1 MIANRFLS
9 HVAQALSKL
18 NPKEVRSQAAEPISL
33 QLEASTPARYWEMES
48 YFAPAETLSPAKRE
62 QVSAL
67 VTRVGT
73 PTTGTTIQ
81 VVERGIGA
89 SPTAFIY
96 DPANPSKLICDVLE
110 KRPELNLALAR
121 QFAPFRAQVVKDV
134 IWTVSKENAL
144 FSIATAVPSA
154 IPFLALPWAVGEF
167 ASDTAFLTANQ
178 IRMAFML
185 AAASDRP
192 IGYREQ
198 KAEIASLFAGA
209 FGWRALARELVGK
222 IPMGGGLLPKAAV
235 SYAATYVV
243 GTSLERYYRLGYGY
257 TPAERKATYEQ
268 AFEKGKQIAS
278 SLMAN
283 YRTRK
288 AV

>member
-1 MIANRFLS
+1 MIANRILS
-9 HVAQALSKL
+9 QVAQALSKL
-18 NPKEVRSQAAEPISL
+18 NPKEVRNLSAQTITL
-33 QLEASTPARYWEMES
+33 QLEASSPERYWEMES
-48 YFAPAETLSPAKRE
+48 YFAPAETLSPAKRT

-73 PTTGTTIQ
+73 PVTGDLIQ

-89 SPTAFIY
+89 SPNAFVY
-96 DPANPSKLICDVLE
+96 DPANPSKLVCDVLE

-121 QFAPFRAQVVKDV
+121 QFSPFRTQVVKDV
-134 IWTVSKENAL
+134 VFTVAKENAL
-144 FSIATAVPSA
+144 FSIATAIPSA
-154 IPFLALPWAVGEF
+154 VPFLSLPWAAGEF

-222 IPMGGGLLPKAAV
+222 IPLGGGLLPKAAI

-268 AFEKGKQIAS
+268 AFEKGKQIAA
-278 SLMAN
+278 SLMDN
-283 YRTRK
+283 YKTRK
-288 AV
+288 AG